1 MQFIKK
7 ENFLCASQITGP
19 RHNYI
24 EIQFSTGAPSI
35 PACECLGAIG
45 TCKHELLSEP
55 EIIKNVQLAV
65 LEANEKYSKNYCVT
79 HIRYIENDTKPE
91 VIYGVLTSKIID
103 HLESGGVFNAAIK
116 ASQ

>member
-1 MQFIKK
+1 MQFTRK

-24 EIQFSTGAPSI
+24 EIQISTGASGI
-35 PACECLGAIG
+35 PTCECLGVVG
-45 TCKHELLSEP
+45 TCKHEPLSEP
-55 EIIKNVQLAV
+55 EIIKHVQLAV

-79 HIRYIENDTKPE
+79 LIRYVENDTKPE
-91 VIYGVLTSKIID
+91 VIYGVLTSKIIA
-103 HLESGGVFNAAIK
+103 HLESGGVFNVATK